1 MKRMITVKL
10 VDAEKYDADFPP
22 EGAIEF
28 AKWLGDLMAQVPAE
42 HAGTARLEIDSI
54 RSYEDRHYATV
65 CFTYDRPETDE
76 EEAKRLADDR
86 RAAEA
91 QRSREMQQ
99 FEALRHK
106 YEGGA

>member
-1 MKRMITVKL
+1 MKRMVTVKL
-10 VDAEKYDADFPP
+10 ADAEKYDADFPP

-54 RSYEDRHYATV
+54 GSYENSHYATV
-65 CFTYDRPETDE
+65 SFMYDRPETDE
-76 EEAKRLADDR
+76 EEAVRLANNR

-91 QRSREMQQ
+91 KRSRELQQ
-99 FEALRHK
+99 LEDLRRK